1 MMKKSLKTLAL
12 TSFSLLTLTA
22 CGINLP
28 SVEQLLSKDKAATPA
43 SSQVTPASTTPASST
58 PAAAQATVSQEDA
71 VKSALALL
79 GVAEDQVS
87 NLVVTQETE
96 DGKPVYD
103 ISFIYEEMEYD
114 YTIDAQTGQAIE
126 KEAEQREQT
135 SAVASVA
142 PAAQTADVALSS
154 QEATEVAFADF
165 AQVYGVGSD
174 AVSNLLVQASTED
187 GRPSYEVS
195 FIYGAYEFDYEIDAQ
210 TGSIIG
216 FSEDD
221 LD

>member
-58 PAAAQATVSQEDA
+58 PVAAQATVSQEDA

-103 ISFIYEEMEYD
+103 ISFIHEEMEYD

-126 KEAEQREQT
+126 KEAEQT
-135 SAVASVA
+135 SAAAPVA